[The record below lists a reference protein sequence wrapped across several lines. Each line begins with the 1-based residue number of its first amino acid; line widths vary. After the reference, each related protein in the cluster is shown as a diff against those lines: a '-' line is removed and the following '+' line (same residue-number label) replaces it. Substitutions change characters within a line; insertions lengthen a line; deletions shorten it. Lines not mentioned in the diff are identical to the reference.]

1 MRSLTVILVGLLL
14 LLQYP
19 LWLGKGGWFRVWA
32 TQQQSLRQQ
41 QINAALATRN
51 AAMDAEVEDLKHGLG
66 AIEARAR
73 TELGMVRQ
81 DEVFFQILD
90 SPPPAGAAVPPP
102 LPPAA
107 PDHGSPR

>member
-1 MRSLTVILVGLLL
+1 MRALTVILVGLLL

-19 LWLGKGGWFRVWA
+19 LWLGKGGWLRVWG
-32 TQQQSLRQQ
+32 TQQHLSRQQ

-51 AAMDAEVEDLKHGLG
+51 AAMDAEVQDLKLGQG

-90 SPPPAGAAVPPP
+90 AP
-102 LPPAA
+102 PPAA
-107 PDHGSPR
+107 PDSAAAVPDHGLPR